1 MRTQT
6 AASLSFLFLILS
18 LLGTPRPAEATAYHS
33 FLRINKVYVLYTDP
47 IVPHADTKGNFW
59 VGLAPTVQLIG
70 AQMAEGGDGSATLTF
85 RGHRLVFSP
94 GAGTA
99 LLDGK
104 IMTLSAPTKRIGASH
119 RMVVPL
125 KALLAA
131 FGLHSEW
138 DKRYHVLTLT
148 DSDLISRGAL
158 AEFCQ
163 LITQMEGPPL
173 AFSAQVKAFTGP
185 PYPLGPIVPV
195 ISNQKWKG
203 NVWVLKNTSGR
214 GYPKLFIGEEISG
227 YDYYDTGTNVI
238 QFPQSKPLTYPISAH
253 GLLRVP
259 LPIMGNSS
267 HKPVRYAVAWIIQ

>member
-6 AASLSFLFLILS
+6 TASWSFLFLIPF
-18 LLGTPRPAEATAYHS
+18 LLGIPRPAEATAYHS

-59 VGLAPTVQLIG
+59 VGLAPTATLVG
-70 AQMAEGGDGSATLTF
+70 AQMTEAENGPATLTF

-94 GAGTA
+94 GAETA

-104 IMTLSAPTKRIGASH
+104 AVTLSAPAKRIGASH

-148 DSDLISRGAL
+148 DSDLISKGAL
-158 AEFCQ
+158 AEFSQ

-185 PYPLGPIVPV
+185 PYPLGAIVPLA
-195 ISNQKWKG
+195 SEQKPKRS
-203 NVWVLKNTSGR
+203 VWVLKNTSGR

-227 YDYYDTGTNVI
+227 YDYYDTGINAI

-259 LPIMGNSS
+259 LPILGNSS